1 MFGLFK
7 KKAREGSFIIVAV
20 KAALILRATEIQNGG
35 LYSTPEA
42 IKLAV
47 RSIANQMNATLS
59 GNLDQVTQT
68 CVMALLMD
76 QKFIDSLVRRAENG
90 PLGTLTAQD
99 EIEIDRIVMPVLKG

>member
-47 RSIANQMNATLS
+47 HSIANEMNVELVGHLGKATQS
-59 GNLDQVTQT
+59 